1 MAPLLYFRVLLSLG
15 LSCLPAVAGG
25 HTFPLP
31 PPDSDIVGQVTFVQ
45 ARQEDTLVDIAR
57 RERIGQEAIL
67 LANPEVDR
75 WYPGEGAEVMIPSRY
90 ILPPGPRRGLV
101 LNTPEMRL
109 YYYPV
114 ADPNQ
119 SSQVQ
124 IFPVAIGRQ
133 GWETPVTET
142 SLVAKQRDPAWYPPE
157 SIRREH
163 AAEGD
168 PLPRV
173 IPPGPDNPLG
183 RHALRLGIPGYLI
196 HGTNKAFGVGM
207 RVSHGCIRMLPE
219 DVEALFEHIPV
230 GTRVRIINQP
240 VKVGWHGGLLYLE
253 VHPPLEEDQAG
264 REKLAETVWQMIDE
278 AVGDEFVVLDE
289 ARIRDE
295 ITRPSG
301 VPREISGS
309 LF

>member
-1 MAPLLYFRVLLSLG
+1 MEPSRFLRLLLSLA

-31 PPDSDIVGQVTFVQ
+31 EPDGDLVGQVTFKH
-45 ARQEDTLVDIAR
+45 ARKADTLLDIAR
-57 RERIGQEAIL
+57 RERIGQEAIV

-109 YYYPV
+109 YYYP
-114 ADPNQ
+114 APDPNE
-119 SSQVQ
+119 SAQVQ
-124 IFPVAIGRQ
+124 VFPVAIGRQ

-142 SLVAKQRDPAWYPPE
+142 SLVSKQRDPAWYPPE

-168 PLPRV
+168 PLPKV
-173 IPPGPDNPLG
+173 VPPGPDNPLG
-183 RHALRLGIPGYLI
+183 RHALRLGLPGYLI

-207 RVSHGCIRMLPE
+207 RVSHGCIRMLPA
-219 DVEALFEHIPV
+219 DVESLFEHIPV
-230 GTRVRIINQP
+230 GTPVRIINQP
-240 VKVGWHGGLLYLE
+240 VKVGWQGGVLHLE
-253 VHPPLEEDQAG
+253 VHPPLEEDQSG
-264 REKLAETVWQMIDE
+264 RDNLAKTVWRMIDE
-278 AVGDEFVVLDE
+278 AVGGELVVLDE

-295 ITRPSG
+295 IQRPSG
-301 VPREISGS
+301 VPKEVSGS

>member
-1 MAPLLYFRVLLSLG
+1 
-15 LSCLPAVAGG
+15 
-25 HTFPLP
+25 
-31 PPDSDIVGQVTFVQ
+31 
-45 ARQEDTLVDIAR
+45 
-57 RERIGQEAIL
+57 
-67 LANPEVDR
+67 
-75 WYPGEGAEVMIPSRY
+75 
-90 ILPPGPRRGLV
+90 
-101 LNTPEMRL
+101 
-109 YYYPV
+109 
-114 ADPNQ
+114 
-119 SSQVQ
+119 VQ

-173 IPPGPDNPLG
+173 VPPGPDNPLG

-240 VKVGWHGGLLYLE
+240 VKVGWQGGLLYLE

-264 REKLAETVWQMIDE
+264 RKKLAETVWQMIDE

-301 VPREISGS
+301 VPREISGN